1 MVSLKL
7 FNVSDVAVA
16 NIPVEIP
23 MHSLAPIP
31 AMRQM
36 RYLVLF
42 ALTVAPIFG
51 RAESQRVARV
61 GVATI
66 LLAPAAMTGHRSDS
80 LVRGAPELK
89 GSRSSAANGEHA
101 GAFGAGIGAA
111 LGGATGLLM
120 GLSQCDAAGSHR
132 GCVTEGAV
140 GGVVVGAVI
149 GYGIGWI
156 IGNSRD

>member
-1 MVSLKL
+1 
-7 FNVSDVAVA
+7 
-16 NIPVEIP
+16 
-23 MHSLAPIP
+23 
-31 AMRQM
+31 M
-36 RYLVLF
+36 RYLVFF

-61 GVATI
+61 GVTTI
-66 LLAPAAMTGHRSDS
+66 SVAPAAGIGYRADS
-80 LVRGAPELK
+80 LVLGAPAMK
-89 GSRSSAANGEHA
+89 RFVSSAASGERA
-101 GAFGAGIGAA
+101 GALGAGIGAA

-132 GCVTEGAV
+132 GCVTEGAA